1 MGQSPEGSSY
11 NEDGI
16 GTIFYQGSTD
26 FGIRF
31 PNVRMYTTKPTRFAK
46 IGDILMSVR
55 APVGAMNIA
64 NSDCCIGRG
73 LSAMNSKIGSI
84 THLYYTMDYFRHTF
98 ENKNAVGTTFGS
110 ITKDELY
117 NLPVVIPSK
126 EVISA
131 FNVKTIYIF
140 NQQLSTSKEIQEL
153 TALRDSLLPLL
164 MNGQVTLNSCLS
176 EQHFYLFVKFNLWE
190 VEGVCNMN
198 AKTQIIEKLQEQ
210 LIKTLDAE
218 KANRICRILDEILAE
233 FSICKISKRE
243 TKTDLL
249 LDDFIQAKK
258 LEGCSAKTL
267 AYYKSTLEK
276 LFISSKKIATEISS
290 EDIRTYLSNF
300 QTSRQVSK
308 MTIDN
313 NRRIFSTFFSWLE
326 NEDLIIKSPMRKIHK
341 VKQDITVQ
349 KVFTDENMVILRD
362 NCMDARSKALV
373 DLLESTGMRVGE
385 LVKLNRTD
393 IDFEQRQTIVIGKG
407 SKEREVYFNASAK
420 LHLKEYLNSRID
432 DSPAL
437 FVQKKAPYNRLSI
450 SGIESSLR
458 KLGQCA
464 NINKVHPHRFR
475 RTMATEA
482 INRGMPIEQVQRL
495 LGHAKIDTTMRYAQ
509 VDQQNVKMS
518 HRKYL
523 G

>member
-1 MGQSPEGSSY
+1 MGG
-11 NEDGI
+11 
-16 GTIFYQGSTD
+16 
-26 FGIRF
+26 
-31 PNVRMYTTKPTRFAK
+31 
-46 IGDILMSVR
+46 
-55 APVGAMNIA
+55 
-64 NSDCCIGRG
+64 
-73 LSAMNSKIGSI
+73 
-84 THLYYTMDYFRHTF
+84 
-98 ENKNAVGTTFGS
+98 
-110 ITKDELY
+110 
-117 NLPVVIPSK
+117 
-126 EVISA
+126 
-131 FNVKTIYIF
+131 
-140 NQQLSTSKEIQEL
+140 
-153 TALRDSLLPLL
+153 
-164 MNGQVTLNSCLS
+164 
-176 EQHFYLFVKFNLWE
+176 
-190 VEGVCNMN
+190 EGVCNMD
-198 AKTQIIEKLQEQ
+198 AKMEILQSLQFQLCKSLDNEQ
-210 LIKTLDAE
+210 VT
-218 KANRICRILDEILAE
+218 RICRFMDGILQDY
-233 FSICKISKRE
+233 SISKIQKTE
-243 TKTDLL
+243 TRSDLL
-249 LDDFIQAKK
+249 LYDFIQAKK

-276 LFISSKKIATEISS
+276 LFISSQKIATEISS
-290 EDIRTYLSNF
+290 EDIRTYLSDF

-362 NCMDARSKALV
+362 NCTDARSKALV

-385 LVKLNRTD
+385 LVKLNRND

-420 LHLKEYLNSRID
+420 LHLKEYLNSRTD